1 MKRWTVPLPPGA
13 EPPYRV
19 FVNGVPQTE
28 GDDYEVRGHALEFD
42 RELRKE
48 GRIGFW
54 RWTLMFFSIM
64 GTYRRNDSVD
74 VEYSRAGTRRLAV
87 GLDIVQPDEPASHE
101 TGVRPG

>member
-1 MKRWTVPLPPGA
+1 MTRSTVPLPRGA

-19 FVNGVPQTE
+19 FVNGVPQAE
-28 GDDYEVRGHALEFD
+28 GDDYRVRGHALEFD

-64 GTYRRNDSVD
+64 GTYRKNDSVD
-74 VEYSRAGTRRLAV
+74 VEYSHAGARRLAT
-87 GLDIVQPDEPASHE
+87 GLDIVQPEGES
-101 TGVRPG
+101 GSGS

>member
-1 MKRWTVPLPPGA
+1 MRRWKVPLPPGA

-28 GDDYEVRGHALEFD
+28 GEDYEVRGHALMFD

-48 GRIGFW
+48 GRLGFW

-74 VEYSRAGTRRLAV
+74 VEYSRGGSRRLAV
-87 GLDIVQPDEPASHE
+87 GLDIVAPEGD
-101 TGVRPG
+101 PGPGS

>member
-1 MKRWTVPLPPGA
+1 MNRWTVPLPPGA
-13 EPPYRV
+13 DPPYRV

-28 GDDYEVRGHALEFD
+28 GQDYLVRGHALEFE

-64 GTYRRNDSVD
+64 GTYRKNDSVD
-74 VEYSRAGTRRLAV
+74 VEYSHAGTRRLAV
-87 GLDIVQPDEPASHE
+87 GLEIVQPEGETAS
-101 TGVRPG
+101 GS